1 MAKKC
6 PYYQSIRDDPKK
18 LENCPIAGACPH
30 AAKGTPGSYK
40 DALKKCPHLAG
51 SDAGADS
58 KSGCPLDGKCPYV
71 GAHKGEH
78 AGEKGCPLQTGGCP
92 YYDKHAKD
100 QNAADIVA
108 SDSASGCPMVKCPY
122 FDVSFLF

>member
-1 MAKKC
+1 MSNVQFRASSPTRKMKILLLLLFITVL
-6 PYYQSIRDDPKK
+6 YATNTN
-18 LENCPIAGACPH
+18 E
-30 AAKGTPGSYK
+30 
-40 DALKKCPHLAG
+40 
-51 SDAGADS
+51 

-108 SDSASGCPMVKCPY
+108 SDSASGCPMEKCPY